1 LLESH
6 NRDDVEAPDLFFM
19 IPAALLK
26 ADHKTGLVET
36 VKGHMPEA
44 QSLSEV
50 SKRGYVEGLKP
61 TITQNTYISR
71 VEQIQQHIA
80 EGRYYELNFTH
91 QLQGHWSGSPYGL
104 YQNMRDAGPVPFGA
118 FLQLDNLAVCC
129 ISSERFLHKKG
140 NRVISQPIKGTI
152 NRGDNLLE
160 DNELKNKLK
169 RSIKDRA
176 ENLMIVDLVRNDLS
190 RIAQKGS
197 IIVSDLFEIQ
207 SFGTVHQ
214 MVSTISGIVY
224 QADPI
229 RILEAC
235 FP

>member
-1 LLESH
+1 EHPAARYSYLAAKPEAMIKAYGRKIEIWKNGQKIRCYQANPWQALRDFRAEWNDWMIGYLGYDLKNNIELLESH

-80 EGRYYELNFTH
+80 E
-91 QLQGHWSGSPYGL
+91 
-104 YQNMRDAGPVPFGA
+104 
-118 FLQLDNLAVCC
+118 
-129 ISSERFLHKKG
+129 
-140 NRVISQPIKGTI
+140 
-152 NRGDNLLE
+152 
-160 DNELKNKLK
+160 
-169 RSIKDRA
+169 
-176 ENLMIVDLVRNDLS
+176 
-190 RIAQKGS
+190 
-197 IIVSDLFEIQ
+197 
-207 SFGTVHQ
+207 
-214 MVSTISGIVY
+214 
-224 QADPI
+224 
-229 RILEAC
+229 
-235 FP
+235 